1 MLKTV
6 PDYENTI
13 RSSNTVFST
22 MICSEC
28 GKRLAFES
36 HGSYVIAYCPTKK
49 HYGIEITTAELCG
62 LINHNGLNSLV
73 TPCMPIKVADFEI
86 DNMQTASELPD
97 GFKIEPIEKGEK

>member
-6 PDYENTI
+6 SDYENTI

-36 HGSYVIAYCPTKK
+36 NGSYVIAYCPSKEHHSIK
-49 HYGIEITTAELCG
+49 ITTAELCG

-73 TPCMPIKVADFEI
+73 TPCMPIKGVDFEI
-86 DNMQTASELPD
+86 DNMPTASELPD
-97 GFKIEPIEKGEK
+97 GFKIEPIEKEEE